1 MHDRENKMCRFKV
14 LSITMLYAL
23 LCVLLLLSFG
33 CNNDSQYVPSSNIV
47 YTTKWEYNEFTELIV
62 KPRHGTIN
70 YVEHF
75 NNDKQYGIHIADISS
90 EECNMYATELEKR
103 GFRISASDSDEYST
117 AIMLEN
123 DKAVVSLRFSVR
135 SMMIMITL
143 K

>member
-1 MHDRENKMCRFKV
+1 MYRFKV
-14 LSITMLYAL
+14 LSITMLCAL
-23 LCVLLLLSFG
+23 LCALLLLSFG
-33 CNNDSQYVPSSNIV
+33 CKNDSQYAPSSKIV
-47 YTTKWEYNEFTELIV
+47 YTTNCEHNEFTELIV

-75 NNDKQYGIHIADISS
+75 NNDKQYGIHVADISS
-90 EECNMYATELEKR
+90 EECNMYAEELEKL
-103 GFRISASDSDEYST
+103 GFRISASDSDDYST

-123 DKAVVSLRFSVR
+123 DKAVVSLMFSVR